1 MVGERVPV
9 QLVPRPTLRRH
20 AEAVHHA
27 AVADKHTAAVAVNL
41 MAAVVNLMAAAGP
54 TSNLSPRGSNNR
66 TDKVGVC
73 DSALSK
79 VEQSRYLTPR
89 KPIHL

>member
-27 AVADKHTAAVAVNL
+27 AVADKHTAVVAVNL
-41 MAAVVNLMAAAGP
+41 MAAVVNLMAAGP
-54 TSNLSPRGSNNR
+54 TSNLSP
-66 TDKVGVC
+66 
-73 DSALSK
+73 
-79 VEQSRYLTPR
+79 PR
-89 KPIHL
+89 VKQPH